1 MVECLSSMHEALG
14 SVPNTAC
21 TIWNMLAIPALGSRK
36 AGRSRIQ
43 SHPVKQCCG
52 AETGLSLCL
61 GSHNQVGTQ
70 SQWVRPHF
78 LTAATELG
86 QANGNCGHWPG
97 SNERET
103 LCGNTEVKSN
113 HTRTSG
119 VNLWPPP
126 HTYTFSSTHVHR
138 RITTYAPP
146 THPPPQTHHT
156 RSKE

>member
-1 MVECLSSMHEALG
+1 MEH
-14 SVPNTAC
+14 AC
-21 TIWNMLAIPALGSRK
+21 NPSTGKSKGRKIKNSKPSCQAVLWGRNRAIP
-36 AGRSRIQ
+36 
-43 SHPVKQCCG
+43 
-52 AETGLSLCL
+52 L

-113 HTRTSG
+113 HTQTSG

-146 THPPPQTHHT
+146 THPPPRHITLAVK
-156 RSKE
+156 SKEISNTAGG